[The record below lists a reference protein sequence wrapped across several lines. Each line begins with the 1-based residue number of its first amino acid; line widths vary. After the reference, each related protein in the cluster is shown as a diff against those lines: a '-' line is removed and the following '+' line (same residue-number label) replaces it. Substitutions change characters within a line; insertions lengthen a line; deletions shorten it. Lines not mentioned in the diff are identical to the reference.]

1 MFNKRQRFS
10 IRKLSV
16 GVASVLV
23 GLMSISAMA
32 PVSAQEAAAEAEIAP
47 ATEEAG
53 DVVGESEEVYLPSG
67 ASTDPDNNDQSGK
80 DQDSKPVDQK
90 DDELPIAQRYNTLIP
105 DSLYIYGEKL
115 SYTPEEQNKIIEA
128 FMETNPQLKTTL
140 DHFEIKGVHI
150 DIYFIDGSYS
160 QFSVFG
166 MRKEPNLPVLT
177 EVEDVNHLTD
187 EERERVALAV
197 MNANYSLTNQR
208 FGFVE
213 VDIYG
218 NAALRDIKDEWRE
231 FVIESKYTIVPKGT
245 KVETI
250 ADKTTP
256 VKPEPVKVDNL
267 EELTDEEREAI
278 IAAVKKANP
287 VLPKDTEIFIDYNGD
302 VILIYSDGTEDVF
315 LAADVLE
322 TKQEE
327 ATETT
332 VAETTVE
339 EVVTEAPAPAPVAEK
354 AELPNTGTASSI
366 VSLGAATTS
375 LLLGLGVLKRK
386 ED

>member
-10 IRKLSV
+10 IRKLSL
-16 GVASVLV
+16 GVASVLL
-23 GLMSISAMA
+23 GAISISAMA
-32 PVSAQEAAAEAEIAP
+32 PVSAQDVPAEGVVENLVPAAGTDEAVVPAAATDDAP
-47 ATEEAG
+47 TI
-53 DVVGESEEVYLPSG
+53 S
-67 ASTDPDNNDQSGK
+67 
-80 DQDSKPVDQK
+80 
-90 DDELPIAQRYNTLIP
+90 QRFDIVIP
-105 DSLYIYGEKL
+105 RSLYIYGENL
-115 SYTPEEQNKIIEA
+115 SYTPEEQDKIIEA

-140 DHFEIKGVHI
+140 DHFEFQGLTI

-160 QFSVFG
+160 SFYFHG
-166 MRKEPNLPVLT
+166 MQKDPNLPVLT
-177 EVEDVNHLTD
+177 EVEDVNHLTH
-187 EERERVALAV
+187 EEKERVALAV
-197 MNANYSLTNQR
+197 MNANYSLTNQK
-208 FGFVE
+208 FKFVE
-213 VDIYG
+213 VDDYG
-218 NAALRDIKDEWRE
+218 TAVLHYMYDRGEE
-231 FVIESKYTIVPKGT
+231 TFSGELVIESEYTIVPKGT

-322 TKQEE
+322 TKQEQTTE
-327 ATETT
+327 TTVEETT
-332 VAETTVE
+332 VAETTVK
-339 EVVTEAPAPAPVAEK
+339 EVVVEKETPAPVAEK

-366 VSLGAATTS
+366 VSIGAAATAM
-375 LLLGLGVLKRK
+375 LLGLGVLKRK

>member
-10 IRKLSV
+10 IRKLSL
-16 GVASVLV
+16 GVASVLLGAISV
-23 GLMSISAMA
+23 SAMA
-32 PVSAQEAAAEAEIAP
+32 SVSAQDVPAEGVVENLVPAAGTDEAVVPAAATDDAP
-47 ATEEAG
+47 T
-53 DVVGESEEVYLPSG
+53 
-67 ASTDPDNNDQSGK
+67 
-80 DQDSKPVDQK
+80 
-90 DDELPIAQRYNTLIP
+90 IAQRYDIYIP
-105 DSLYIYGEKL
+105 RSLYIYGEND
-115 SYTPEEQNKIIEA
+115 SFTPEEQNKIIEA
-128 FMETNPQLKTTL
+128 FMEVNPQLKTTL
-140 DHFEIKGVHI
+140 DHFEFHGIFI
-150 DIYFIDGSYS
+150 DIYFIDGSHS
-160 QFSVFG
+160 QFVVWG
-166 MRKEPNLPVLT
+166 MQKEPNLPVLT

-322 TKQEE
+322 TKQEQTTE
-327 ATETT
+327 TTVEETT
-332 VAETTVE
+332 VAETTVK
-339 EVVTEAPAPAPVAEK
+339 EVVVEKETPAPVAEK

-366 VSLGAATTS
+366 VSLGAAATAM
-375 LLLGLGVLKRK
+375 LLGLGVLKRK

>member
-1 MFNKRQRFS
+1 MFNKHQRFS
-10 IRKLSV
+10 IRKLSL
-16 GVASVLV
+16 GVASVLL
-23 GLMSISAMA
+23 GAISISAME
-32 PVSAQEAAAEAEIAP
+32 PVSAQDVPAEGVVENLVPAAGTDEALVPAAGTDDAP
-47 ATEEAG
+47 T
-53 DVVGESEEVYLPSG
+53 
-67 ASTDPDNNDQSGK
+67 
-80 DQDSKPVDQK
+80 
-90 DDELPIAQRYNTLIP
+90 IAQRFDIAIP
-105 DSLYIYGEKL
+105 RSLYIYGENL
-115 SYTPEEQNKIIEA
+115 SFTPEEQNKIIEA

-140 DHFEIKGVHI
+140 DHFEFEGVHI
-150 DIYFIDGSYS
+150 YIYFIDGSYS
-160 QFSVFG
+160 DFVVLG
-166 MRKEPNLPVLT
+166 MQKEPNLPVLT

-187 EERERVALAV
+187 EERERVAFAV
-197 MNANYSLTNQR
+197 MNANYSVTNQR
-208 FGFVE
+208 FVFVE

-218 NAALRDIKDEWRE
+218 NAALLDIKDQWTE

-287 VLPKDTEIFIDYNGD
+287 VLPKGTEIFIDYNGD

-322 TKQEE
+322 TKQEQTTE
-327 ATETT
+327 TTVEETT

-339 EVVTEAPAPAPVAEK
+339 EVVTETKASAPVAEK

-366 VSLGAATTS
+366 VSLGAAATS
-375 LLLGLGVLKRK
+375 MLLGLGILKRK

>member
-10 IRKLSV
+10 IRKLSL
-16 GVASVLV
+16 GVASVLLGAISV
-23 GLMSISAMA
+23 SAMA
-32 PVSAQEAAAEAEIAP
+32 PVSAQDVPAEGVVENLVPAAGTDEAVVPAAATDDAP
-47 ATEEAG
+47 T
-53 DVVGESEEVYLPSG
+53 
-67 ASTDPDNNDQSGK
+67 
-80 DQDSKPVDQK
+80 
-90 DDELPIAQRYNTLIP
+90 IAQRYDIYIP
-105 DSLYIYGEKL
+105 RSLYIYGEND
-115 SYTPEEQNKIIEA
+115 SFTPEEQNKIIEA
-128 FMETNPQLKTTL
+128 FMEVNPQLKTTL
-140 DHFEIKGVHI
+140 DHFEFHGIFI
-150 DIYFIDGSYS
+150 DIYFIDGSHS
-160 QFSVFG
+160 QFVVWG
-166 MRKEPNLPVLT
+166 MQKEPNLPVLT

-322 TKQEE
+322 TKQEQTTE
-327 ATETT
+327 TTVEETT

-339 EVVTEAPAPAPVAEK
+339 EVVTETETPAPVAEK

-366 VSLGAATTS
+366 VSIGAAATAM
-375 LLLGLGVLKRK
+375 LLGLGVLKRK